1 MSLKRTKGRLFFF
14 MILAVFFMLGG
25 PALAEERAETLSAP
39 SATLRAKSYIYSGEV
54 QYVTLDALSH
64 PLEEKGHYSF
74 AWYKNGKLLPSA
86 SGALPI
92 RFVSDTGLYYCKVTF
107 IYNGETTETV
117 TDSVEIVMRK
127 KTVEIPAISPLVY
140 TGYHQF
146 PQIYESAEY
155 RVVENSGALAAGRY
169 FVTLELKD
177 SENCAFPSVEGAE
190 LSADGTRLVVP
201 YTVDR
206 AENLFSTPPSVPACY
221 EGEMPAPQAFAKFG
235 KVHFRYFSDA
245 DTACEIPPP
254 THTGVYF
261 VRATVDGD
269 ANVLPLESA
278 PLRFEILPL
287 TVSALRMLSPPA
299 RLSYEAFETLEAEGL
314 SLVATMADG
323 STRAVENGSLSVLYP
338 IGGNRL
344 HARDTYVLLSYGGAV
359 LPLAVS
365 VRRVPLDL
373 SSVTWSTEG
382 WVYDGVERELQVTGL
397 PNGVSV
403 SGYRGNRITNAGL
416 YTVTA
421 ALSFDRENYEGP
433 DSISYT
439 LSVERQAVR
448 LPVIPAAV
456 YNGTILS
463 PMVRPSALYV
473 AEDLPRVVHAGVY
486 ATSLRLTDP
495 QNYRFEGVAA
505 DVAEIPFEVLP
516 MELRVVIDTV
526 ELYLGDRFAMPS
538 YRVIAG
544 VPLEG
549 DDLGLRVREVDGT
562 FEYYFE
568 NPDYKVTYEG
578 GQVERIYRLPR
589 AAESAVFLGLT
600 AVILIVLGIFCLILL
615 YRKRIR
621 SFEGGAVSTAEPRC
635 TYPLYTRRDEPR
647 IASSEKEYRL
657 TEQAPP
663 VACPETNVT
672 EEAEDM
678 EETEEAAKET
688 EEDASAAQTCVDAVD
703 VSTADALITDALAEA
718 LVMAEERVIYTE
730 GSRHGVINVD
740 TLSAAFAP
748 GEEVDI
754 NRLKKKKLIA
764 KDVGYLKVLAR
775 GSIDKPLT
783 VYADDFSLGA
793 IKMIALTGGRTFH
806 VKSRP
811 MP

>member
-1 MSLKRTKGRLFFF
+1 M
-14 MILAVFFMLGG
+14 
-25 PALAEERAETLSAP
+25 
-39 SATLRAKSYIYSGEV
+39 
-54 QYVTLDALSH
+54 
-64 PLEEKGHYSF
+64 
-74 AWYKNGKLLPSA
+74 
-86 SGALPI
+86 
-92 RFVSDTGLYYCKVTF
+92 
-107 IYNGETTETV
+107 
-117 TDSVEIVMRK
+117 
-127 KTVEIPAISPLVY
+127 
-140 TGYHQF
+140 
-146 PQIYESAEY
+146 
-155 RVVENSGALAAGRY
+155 
-169 FVTLELKD
+169 
-177 SENCAFPSVEGAE
+177 
-190 LSADGTRLVVP
+190 
-201 YTVDR
+201 
-206 AENLFSTPPSVPACY
+206 
-221 EGEMPAPQAFAKFG
+221 
-235 KVHFRYFSDA
+235 
-245 DTACEIPPP
+245 
-254 THTGVYF
+254 
-261 VRATVDGD
+261 
-269 ANVLPLESA
+269 
-278 PLRFEILPL
+278 
-287 TVSALRMLSPPA
+287 
-299 RLSYEAFETLEAEGL
+299 
-314 SLVATMADG
+314 
-323 STRAVENGSLSVLYP
+323 
-338 IGGNRL
+338 
-344 HARDTYVLLSYGGAV
+344 
-359 LPLAVS
+359 PLAVS

-382 WVYDGVERELQVTGL
+382 WVYDGVERELLVSGL
-397 PNGVSV
+397 PSGVSV

-486 ATSLRLTDP
+486 ATTLRLTDP

-516 MELRVVIDTV
+516 MELRVVIDAV
-526 ELYLGDRFAMPS
+526 ELYLGDRFALPS

-672 EEAEDM
+672 EETEDM